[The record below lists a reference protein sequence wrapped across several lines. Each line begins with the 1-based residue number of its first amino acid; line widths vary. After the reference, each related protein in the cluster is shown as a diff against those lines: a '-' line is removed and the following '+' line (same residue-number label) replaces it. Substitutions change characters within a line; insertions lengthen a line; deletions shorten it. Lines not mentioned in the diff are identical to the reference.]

1 MKMGKKSKKLNKTQE
16 SHLPIS
22 DEGKLQLEKGGFPSE
37 TNNSTHSV
45 KKSKKN
51 RKLDLNGS
59 VVEDTPAQIKSEEID
74 ESNTPVD
81 GEIKKKKRDLVNE
94 VQNDSDNNLNA
105 DEVHIPKKKKKKNKA
120 LEEDVKLELDEVPE
134 MESHKLQ
141 KDSKKKKNKNSSANE
156 VKTEED
162 IIPKIENTETKKKSK
177 AKRGA
182 PSLNDEEAQVTE
194 EDIDKF
200 IDELSE
206 EDNKQYEDWVKLL
219 DARLSKKTKA
229 E

>member
-1 MKMGKKSKKLNKTQE
+1 MKMGKKINKTHE
-16 SHLPIS
+16 THLTIS
-22 DEGKLQLEKGGFPSE
+22 DKGKLQSEKGDFPSE
-37 TNNSTHSV
+37 NNNSTHSV
-45 KKSKKN
+45 KKSKKK

-74 ESNTPVD
+74 ESNTPAD
-81 GEIKKKKRDLVNE
+81 GEIKKKKKKKRGLNNKVLHEE
-94 VQNDSDNNLNA
+94 VQNDTDNNLNA
-105 DEVHIPKKKKKKNKA
+105 DEVHIPKKNKV
-120 LEEDVKLELDEVPE
+120 LKDVKLELDEVPE
-134 MESHKLQ
+134 MESHKPQ
-141 KDSKKKKNKNSSANE
+141 DSKKKKNKNISVNE
-156 VKTEED
+156 VKNEGD
-162 IIPKIENTETKKKSK
+162 IIPKIENIKTKKKNK

-200 IDELSE
+200 VDELDE
-206 EDNKQYEDWVKLL
+206 EDNKQYEEWVKLL